1 VLFGLLISWAILAVT
16 FAVTS
21 WLLTG
26 MDVSGGFWGYVWVSL
41 LFGIVNAI
49 VGTVIRIFTFPLLL
63 LTLGLFSVV
72 VNAFLLYVTDALTD
86 RLTIDSFFWTAI
98 WAAIIIA
105 VVSLVLHL
113 VVSPLVGSRRRA
125 ELT

>member
-1 VLFGLLISWAILAVT
+1 MLFGLLISWAILAVT

-41 LFGIVNAI
+41 LFGIVNA
-49 VGTVIRIFTFPLLL
+49 
-63 LTLGLFSVV
+63 
-72 VNAFLLYVTDALTD
+72 FLLYVTDALTD
-86 RLTIDSFFWTAI
+86 HLTIDSFFWTAI

-125 ELT
+125 QLT